1 MLETPP
7 RPAAVVAL
15 GDPPPTPAPNP
26 PSDVRRSRVLQ
37 GFALLAVTLTRVN
50 ALTTHQRI
58 VQAIVL
64 LLFVWVVLWC
74 FPHRQRYAN
83 RVTLAMVS
91 VYLALVDISLI
102 RGAKAGAYEKLST
115 SLREAALYVFVLWF
129 AYVLVATARTRL
141 ERDRRLVCLV
151 LSPVV
156 YAILN
161 LLLHFAHVTSPQAGA
176 LASNP
181 LTAAT
186 EVGTTDTTLGF
197 LGIHTGRVLF
207 PMADS
212 VNYFGII
219 CSVGMTGAAVLA
231 MYRGG
236 ATRRWLVL
244 AAIASAFCVLL
255 GDSRGPLASGLAVIL
270 YFLFTQ
276 RQRAAAWVAGLL
288 PVLPILLVAVLNLLV
303 AIGASSTLSRG
314 NGGNFATATGRTKI
328 WSVAWH
334 FLASAGPKDLV
345 GWGANGQLSSG
356 ASNGWAYLFRGL
368 LVDPATANTHDLVL
382 QSIFDMGIIGL
393 LALAAAAFMS
403 ARVFARDI
411 EVDRAS
417 PARALLAMLIV
428 LILSGITEASPTYL
442 APEALV
448 MMLLLFGAAAG
459 VLMDAPPRPM
469 FRSD

>member
-1 MLETPP
+1 M
-7 RPAAVVAL
+7 
-15 GDPPPTPAPNP
+15 
-26 PSDVRRSRVLQ
+26 LQ

-58 VQAIVL
+58 VQLIVL
-64 LLFVWVVLWC
+64 LLFIWVVLWS
-74 FPHRQRYAN
+74 FPQRQRYAN
-83 RVTLAMVS
+83 RATLGMVS
-91 VYLALVDISLI
+91 VYLALLDISLV
-102 RGAKAGAYEKLST
+102 RGAKAGAYEKFST

-129 AYVLVATARTRL
+129 AYVLVATARTRR

-156 YAILN
+156 YAIVN
-161 LLLHFAHVTSPQAGA
+161 LVLHFAHFTSPQAAA
-176 LASNP
+176 LANNP

-197 LGIHTGRVLF
+197 IGIHAGRALF

-236 ATRRWLVL
+236 AARRWLVL
-244 AAIASAFCVLL
+244 AAIACALCVLL

-270 YFLFTQ
+270 YFLFTK
-276 RQRAAAWVAGLL
+276 RQRAVAWVAALL
-288 PVLPILLVAVLNLLV
+288 PLLPIVLVAVLNLMV
-303 AIGASSTLSRG
+303 AIGASSALSRG
-314 NGGNFATATGRTKI
+314 NGGSFATATGRTTI
-328 WSVAWH
+328 WSGAWH

-345 GWGANGQLSSG
+345 GWGANGQVSSG
-356 ASNGWAYLFRGL
+356 ASNAWAYLFRGL

-382 QSIFDMGIIGL
+382 QSILDMGIIGL
-393 LALAAAAFMS
+393 VALAVAAFLS
-403 ARVFARDI
+403 ARAFVRDI
-411 EVDRAS
+411 EVQRAS
-417 PARALLAMLIV
+417 PARALLAMLMV

-448 MMLLLFGAAAG
+448 MMLMLFGAAAA
-459 VLMDAPPRPM
+459 VLMDAPPRLI
-469 FRSD
+469 S

>member
-7 RPAAVVAL
+7 RPVDVIAP
-15 GDPPPTPAPNP
+15 GERPAPAP
-26 PSDVRRSRVLQ
+26 TSPSDLRRSRVLQ
-37 GFALLAVTLTRVN
+37 GFALLAITLTRIN

-58 VQAIVL
+58 VQAVVL
-64 LLFVWVVLWC
+64 LLFVGVVLWC
-74 FPHRQRYAN
+74 FPQRQRYAD
-83 RVTLAMVS
+83 RATLGMVA
-91 VYLALVDISLI
+91 VYLALLDISLI

-129 AYVLVATARTRL
+129 AYLLVATARTRP
-141 ERDRRLVCLV
+141 ERDRRLICLA

-156 YAILN
+156 YAIIN
-161 LLLHFAHVTSPQAGA
+161 LLLHFAHVTSPQAAA
-176 LASNP
+176 LANNP
-181 LTAAT
+181 LTVAS

-197 LGIHTGRVLF
+197 LGIHTGRALF
-207 PMADS
+207 PMAES

-219 CSVGMTGAAVLA
+219 CSVGMAGAAVLA
-231 MYRGG
+231 MYRTGP
-236 ATRRWLVL
+236 TRRWLVL
-244 AAIASAFCVLL
+244 SAIACAFCVLL

-270 YFLFTQ
+270 YFLFSK

-303 AIGASSTLSRG
+303 AIGASSALSRG
-314 NGGNFATATGRTKI
+314 SGGNFATATGRTQI

-345 GWGANGQLSSG
+345 GWGANGHLSSG

-393 LALAAAAFMS
+393 LALAVAAFMS
-403 ARVFARDI
+403 ARAFAKDFEI
-411 EVDRAS
+411 DRAS
-417 PARALLAMLIV
+417 PARALLAMLVV

-442 APEALV
+442 APENLV
-448 MMLLLFGAAAG
+448 MMLLLFGAAAA

>member
-7 RPAAVVAL
+7 RPAAVIVP
-15 GDPPPTPAPNP
+15 GEPPAPAPNS
-26 PSDVRRSRVLQ
+26 PSDLRRSRVLQ
-37 GFALLAVTLTRVN
+37 GFALLAITLTRVN

-58 VQAIVL
+58 VQAVVL
-64 LLFVWVVLWC
+64 LLFVAVVLWC
-74 FPHRQRYAN
+74 FPHRQRYAD
-83 RVTLAMVS
+83 RATLGMVA
-91 VYLALVDISLI
+91 VYLALLDISLI

-129 AYVLVATARTRL
+129 AYLLVATARTRV
-141 ERDRRLVCLV
+141 ERDRRLICLA

-156 YAILN
+156 YAIIN
-161 LLLHFAHVTSPQAGA
+161 LLLHFAHFTSPQAA
-176 LASNP
+176 SLASNP

-186 EVGTTDTTLGF
+186 EVGTSDTTLAF
-197 LGIHTGRVLF
+197 LGIHAGRALF
-207 PMADS
+207 PMAES

-219 CSVGMTGAAVLA
+219 CGVGMTGAAVLA
-231 MYRGG
+231 MYRSG
-236 ATRRWLVL
+236 ATRRWLIVAAL
-244 AAIASAFCVLL
+244 ACAVCVLL

-270 YFLFTQ
+270 YFLFSK
-276 RQRAAAWVAGLL
+276 RQRAATWVAGLL
-288 PVLPILLVAVLNLLV
+288 PVLPILLVAVLNLVV

-314 NGGNFATATGRTKI
+314 GGGNFATATGRTKI

-345 GWGANGQLSSG
+345 GWGANGHLSSG

-393 LALAAAAFMS
+393 LALAVAAVMS
-403 ARVFARDI
+403 ARAFAKDYEI
-411 EVDRAS
+411 DRAS
-417 PARALLAMLIV
+417 PARALLAMLVV

-442 APEALV
+442 APENLV
-448 MMLLLFGAAAG
+448 MMLLLFGAAAA
-459 VLMDAPPRPM
+459 VLMDAPPRPI

>member
-7 RPAAVVAL
+7 RPAAVIAP
-15 GDPPPTPAPNP
+15 GEPPSAPTPDL
-26 PSDVRRSRVLQ
+26 PSDVWRSRVLQ
-37 GFALLAVTLTRVN
+37 GFALFAVTLTRVN

-64 LLFVWVVLWC
+64 LLFIWVVLWC
-74 FPHRQRYAN
+74 FPERQRYAN
-83 RVTLAMVS
+83 RATLAMVS

-102 RGAKAGAYEKLST
+102 RGARAGAYEKLST

-129 AYVLVATARTRL
+129 AYLLAATARTRR
-141 ERDRRLVCLV
+141 ERDRRLVCLA

-161 LLLHFAHVTSPQAGA
+161 LLLHFAHFTSPQAAA
-176 LASNP
+176 LANNP

-197 LGIHTGRVLF
+197 LGIHTGRALF
-207 PMADS
+207 PMAES

-236 ATRRWLVL
+236 KTRRWLVL
-244 AAIASAFCVLL
+244 AAIACAFCVLL

-270 YFLFTQ
+270 YFLFSK

-288 PVLPILLVAVLNLLV
+288 PILPILLVAILNLLV
-303 AIGASSTLSRG
+303 TLGVSSSLSRG
-314 NGGNFATATGRTKI
+314 NGGSFATATGRTQV

-345 GWGANGQLSSG
+345 GWGANGHLSSG

-393 LALAAAAFMS
+393 VALAVAALMS
-403 ARVFARDI
+403 ARAFAQDFAI
-411 EVDRAS
+411 DRAS
-417 PARALLAMLIV
+417 PARALLAMLVV
-428 LILSGITEASPTYL
+428 LILSGITEASPTYF
-442 APEALV
+442 APENLV
-448 MMLLLFGAAAG
+448 MMLMLFGAAAA

-469 FRSD
+469 FQSD

>member
-7 RPAAVVAL
+7 RPAAVIAP
-15 GDPPPTPAPNP
+15 DEPPAPALNS
-26 PSDVRRSRVLQ
+26 PSDLRRSRVLQ
-37 GFALLAVTLTRVN
+37 CFALLAITLTRIN

-58 VQAIVL
+58 VQAVVL
-64 LLFVWVVLWC
+64 LLFVGVVLWC
-74 FPHRQRYAN
+74 FPQRQRYAD
-83 RVTLAMVS
+83 RATLGMVA
-91 VYLALVDISLI
+91 VYLALLDISLI

-129 AYVLVATARTRL
+129 AYLLVATARTRF
-141 ERDRRLVCLV
+141 ERDRRLICLA

-156 YAILN
+156 YAVIN
-161 LLLHFAHVTSPQAGA
+161 LVLHFAHVTSPQAAA

-181 LTAAT
+181 LTTAT

-197 LGIHTGRVLF
+197 LGIHTGRALF
-207 PMADS
+207 PMAES

-231 MYRGG
+231 MYRTG
-236 ATRRWLVL
+236 ATRRWLII
-244 AAIASAFCVLL
+244 AAIACAVCVLL

-270 YFLFTQ
+270 YFLFSK
-276 RQRAAAWVAGLL
+276 RQRAATWVAGLL
-288 PVLPILLVAVLNLLV
+288 PVLPILLVAVLNLVV
-303 AIGASSTLSRG
+303 AIGASSALSRG
-314 NGGNFATATGRTKI
+314 DGGNFATATGRTKI

-334 FLASAGPKDLV
+334 YLATAGPKDLV
-345 GWGANGQLSSG
+345 GWGANGHLSSG

-393 LALAAAAFMS
+393 VALAVAAVMS
-403 ARVFARDI
+403 ARAFAKDYEI
-411 EVDRAS
+411 DRSS
-417 PARALLAMLIV
+417 PARALLAMLVV

-442 APEALV
+442 APENLV
-448 MMLLLFGAAAG
+448 MMLLLFGTAAA
-459 VLMDAPPRPM
+459 VLMDAPPRPI
-469 FRSD
+469 FRPD